1 VNEPTPRTHRLLHGL
16 RETVR
21 PGDPTAR
28 ALVWATGAAAFGTGL
43 FTAVS
48 ALLFVRGIGLSPA
61 TVGYGLTAAGAVG
74 VVASFGAGVVA
85 DRIGTRTLMTA
96 ALLLQAIALACYA
109 LVGETVGFVLVAC
122 VVVGAQFTA
131 FSTRQAV
138 IAAAFTGPS
147 RVEVRARLRVVTNVA
162 IGLGTTVAAVAL
174 AVDTVPAYRATV
186 VLAGLTTAAA
196 VAPALRLPHAGTA
209 QVVDGPGPSPLRD
222 RTYVTATALN
232 AVMAVHVGL
241 FAVGVPLWITTAT
254 AAPPVVIAALMVV
267 NTVLVALFQVRAARG
282 THDVRVAGRLVRRAG
297 IAIAIGCGLFALAA
311 AADPATATAAL
322 LAGSVAYTIGE
333 LWNEGGS
340 WGLAFELADPAAPG
354 AYQGLSQAGIAV
366 GRMLAPLVVTA
377 TAIEHGTSGWVALA
391 LVFVAAGVATDQLA
405 RRARPGPGGS

>member
-1 VNEPTPRTHRLLHGL
+1 MPLAQRLVHGL
-16 RETVR
+16 RETVQ
-21 PGDPTAR
+21 PPDPTAR
-28 ALVWATGAAAFGTGL
+28 ALVGATGATAFGTGL

-48 ALLFVRGIGLSPA
+48 ALLLVRGIGLSAA

-74 VVASFGAGVVA
+74 VATSFGAGVLA
-85 DRIGTRTLMTA
+85 DRIGTRTLMAA
-96 ALLLQAIALACYA
+96 ALALQAIALGCYA
-109 LVGETVGFVLVAC
+109 LVGDTVGFLLVAC

-138 IAAAFTGPS
+138 IAVAFTGPS
-147 RVEVRARLRVVTNVA
+147 RVAVRARLRVVTNVA
-162 IGLGTTVAAVAL
+162 AGLGTAVAAGAL
-174 AVDTVPAYRATV
+174 AVDTVPAYRAAL

-196 VAPALRLPHAGTA
+196 VIAALRLPRAGTA
-209 QVVDGPGPSPLRD
+209 PAVDEAARSPLRD

-232 AVMAVHVGL
+232 AIMGMHVGL

-254 AAPPVVIAALMVV
+254 TAPPVVIAALMVV

-282 THDVRVAGRLVRRAG
+282 THDVRVAGRFVRRAG
-297 IAIAIGCGLFALAA
+297 GAIAIGCGLFALAGS
-311 AADPATATAAL
+311 ADPVTATAVL
-322 LAGSVAYTIGE
+322 LAASVAYTVGE

-366 GRMLAPLVVTA
+366 GRMLGPLVVTV
-377 TAIEHGTSGWVALA
+377 TAIEHGTTGWVVLA
-391 LVFVAAGVATDQLA
+391 LVFVAAGVSTDQLA
-405 RRARPGPGGS
+405 RRAASAES

>member
-1 VNEPTPRTHRLLHGL
+1 MPLAQRLVHGL
-16 RETVR
+16 RDTVH
-21 PGDPTAR
+21 PTDPTAR
-28 ALVWATGAAAFGTGL
+28 ALVGATGATAFGTGL

-48 ALLFVRGIGLSPA
+48 ALLFVRGIGLGPA

-74 VVASFGAGVVA
+74 VATSFGAGVLA
-85 DRIGTRTLMTA
+85 DRIGTRTLMAA
-96 ALLLQAIALACYA
+96 ALALQAVALGCYA
-109 LVGETVGFVLVAC
+109 LVGDTAGFVLVAC

-138 IAAAFTGPS
+138 IAVAFTGPS
-147 RVEVRARLRVVTNVA
+147 RVAVRARLRVVTNVA
-162 IGLGTTVAAVAL
+162 AGLGTAVAAVAL
-174 AVDTVPAYRATV
+174 AVDTVAAYRAAV

-196 VAPALRLPHAGTA
+196 VIAALRLPRAGTA
-209 QVVDGPGPSPLRD
+209 ADVIDPAVEETTRSPLRD

-232 AVMAVHVGL
+232 AIMAMHAGL

-254 AAPPVVIAALMVV
+254 TAPPVVIAALMVV

-282 THDVRVAGRLVRRAG
+282 THDVRVAGRFVRRAG
-297 IAIAIGCGLFALAA
+297 VAIAIGCGLYALAA
-311 AADPATATAAL
+311 SAAPVAATALL
-322 LAGSVAYTIGE
+322 LAASVAYTLGE

-366 GRMLAPLVVTA
+366 GRMLGPLVVTV
-377 TAIEHGTSGWVALA
+377 TAIEHGTTGWVVLA
-391 LVFVAAGVATDQLA
+391 LVFVAAGVATEQLA
-405 RRARPGPGGS
+405 RRARES

>member
-1 VNEPTPRTHRLLHGL
+1 MTDTTPIPLAQRLVHGL
-16 RETVR
+16 RETVH
-21 PGDPTAR
+21 PPDPTAR
-28 ALVWATGAAAFGTGL
+28 ALVGATGATAFGTGL

-48 ALLFVRGIGLSPA
+48 ALLFVRGIGLGPA

-74 VVASFGAGVVA
+74 VATSFGAGVLV
-85 DRIGTRTLMTA
+85 DRIGTRTLLAA
-96 ALLLQAIALACYA
+96 ALALQAIALGCYA
-109 LVGETVGFVLVAC
+109 LVGDTVGFVLVAC

-138 IAAAFTGPS
+138 IAVAFTGPS
-147 RVEVRARLRVVTNVA
+147 RVAVRARLRVVTNVA
-162 IGLGTTVAAVAL
+162 AGLGTGVAAVAL
-174 AVDTVPAYRATV
+174 AVDTVPAYRAAV

-196 VAPALRLPHAGTA
+196 VIAALRLPRAGAVPAVEETTR
-209 QVVDGPGPSPLRD
+209 SPLRD

-232 AVMAVHVGL
+232 AVMGMHVGL

-254 AAPPVVIAALMVV
+254 TAPPVVIAALMVV

-297 IAIAIGCGLFALAA
+297 VAIAIGCCLYALAA
-311 AADPATATAAL
+311 SAAPVAATALLLTASA
-322 LAGSVAYTIGE
+322 AYTLGE

-366 GRMLAPLVVTA
+366 GRMLGPLVVTV
-377 TAIEHGTSGWVALA
+377 TAIEHGTTGWVVLA
-391 LVFVAAGVATDQLA
+391 LVFVAAGVATDRLA
-405 RRARPGPGGS
+405 RRATS